1 MFVDRSNAL
10 WIGTAHNGIFR
21 VQGDEIDHYGN
32 TDGLSS
38 DGVDTFYQDAEGTI
52 WVVTSGGI
60 DNFRDTQVA
69 TFSMREGLYV
79 DAASSVIAAH
89 DDTVWVGNFEA
100 LNYVRNNKL
109 SAIREDQGLPGRNVT
124 TLFEDHA
131 GRLWFGVDKGLWVYD
146 QGRFQTIRHSDGSP
160 LGIVFSITEDID
172 HSIWV
177 RAGPNLDRIQDL
189 RVQDEFTS
197 PQITTAYILAAN
209 PKGGVFLG
217 LVDGDLILFRN
228 GKTETFPAGENENR
242 QIRDLLV
249 EPDGSV
255 WGTTLEELVL
265 WKDGKRKNL
274 TTRNGLPCDGIYALV
289 KDKDGSLWLSARCGL
304 IEIAGSELE
313 RWWKHPDSTVKWKL
327 IGPLDGVQP
336 GLTSLKPQMV
346 RTRDGRLWFVN
357 ARILQMFDPDHVY
370 KNLIQPPVHIEQ
382 IVADREYYMPHD
394 GLRLPALTRDL
405 EIDYA
410 ALSFVVPQK
419 VRYRYKLEGRDTDWQ
434 DPQNR
439 HQAIYSDLPPGNYR
453 FHVIACNN
461 DGVWN
466 ETGATWSFRIEPAYY
481 QTGWFRLLC
490 IACGALSLWLL
501 YRMRLRRMR
510 ETINARFDER
520 IAERTRL
527 ARELHDTLLQTI
539 QGSRMVADDALEES
553 TNMDEM
559 RSALKRLS
567 NWLAQ
572 ATEEGRAALNS
583 LRASTT
589 LGNDLAE
596 AFESAAREC
605 SEKSSMEFA
614 LVLEG
619 TARKIH
625 PIVRDEV
632 FRIGYEA
639 IRNACTHSG
648 GSRLE
653 VDLTYAR
660 DLVLRV
666 RDNGKGIQPEV
677 AARGRDGHF
686 GLKGMQERAMRVGG
700 NLSLSSSLYSG
711 TEVELIVPGNIVF
724 TEARARKR
732 DILNRV
738 GARLGWKKSKSN
750 KDENGQKPDGN

>member
-1 MFVDRSNAL
+1 
-10 WIGTAHNGIFR
+10 
-21 VQGDEIDHYGN
+21 
-32 TDGLSS
+32 
-38 DGVDTFYQDAEGTI
+38 
-52 WVVTSGGI
+52 VTSGGI
-60 DNFRDTQVA
+60 DNFRDTLVA
-69 TFSMREGLYV
+69 TFSMREGLYA
-79 DAASSVIAAH
+79 DGASSVIAAH
-89 DDTVWVGNFEA
+89 DGTVWVGNFEA
-100 LNYVRNNKL
+100 LNFVRNNKV
-109 SAIREDQGLPGRNVT
+109 SAIREDNGLPGRNVT

-131 GRLWFGVDKGLWVYD
+131 GRLWLGVDNGLWVYD
-146 QGRFQTIRHSDGSP
+146 QGRFQTVRHSDGSA
-160 LGIVFSITEDID
+160 LGIVFAITEDID

-189 RVQDEFTS
+189 RVQNEFTS
-197 PQITTAYILAAN
+197 PQIITAYIMAAN

-217 LVDGDLILFRN
+217 LVDGDLVRFRG
-228 GKTETFPAGENENR
+228 GKTETFRASESDNR

-249 EPDGSV
+249 EADGSV
-255 WGTTLEELVL
+255 WGTTLEKLVR
-265 WKDGKRKNL
+265 WKDGQRRNL
-274 TTRNGLPCDGIYALV
+274 TTRNGLPCDGIYAML
-289 KDKDGSLWLSARCGL
+289 KDKSGSLWLSARCGL
-304 IEIAGSELE
+304 ITIAGSELE
-313 RWWKHPDSTVKWKL
+313 YWWKHPDSRVKWKL
-327 IGPLDGVQP
+327 IGPLDGVRP
-336 GLTSLKPQMV
+336 GLTSLKPQMAQ
-346 RTRDGRLWFVN
+346 TPDGRLWFVN
-357 ARILQMFDPDHVY
+357 ATILQMFDPDHVY
-370 KNLIQPPVHIEQ
+370 KNLILPPVHIEQ
-382 IVADREYYMPHD
+382 IVADRQYYIPQD
-394 GLRLPALTRDL
+394 GLRLPPLTRDL

-461 DGVWN
+461 DGLWN
-466 ETGATWSFRIEPAYY
+466 ETGATWNFRIEPALY

-490 IACGALSLWLL
+490 VACGAFSLWLL
-501 YRMRLRRMR
+501 YRLRLKRMR

-520 IAERTRL
+520 MAERTRL

-553 TNMDEM
+553 VDMDEM

-567 NWLAQ
+567 SWLAQ

-583 LRASTT
+583 LRTSIT

-619 TARKIH
+619 TARRIH

-639 IRNACTHSG
+639 IRNACSHSG

-666 RDNGKGIQPEV
+666 RDNGKGIHPEV

-686 GLKGMQERAMRVGG
+686 GLKGMQERALRIGG

-724 TEARARKR
+724 TETRSTRRGIFTTLK
-732 DILNRV
+732 
-738 GARLGWKKSKSN
+738 ARLGLNKSN
-750 KDENGQKPDGN
+750 SSENENGRKSNGN

>member
-1 MFVDRSNAL
+1 
-10 WIGTAHNGIFR
+10 
-21 VQGDEIDHYGN
+21 
-32 TDGLSS
+32 
-38 DGVDTFYQDAEGTI
+38 
-52 WVVTSGGI
+52 
-60 DNFRDTQVA
+60 
-69 TFSMREGLYV
+69 
-79 DAASSVIAAH
+79 
-89 DDTVWVGNFEA
+89 
-100 LNYVRNNKL
+100 
-109 SAIREDQGLPGRNVT
+109 
-124 TLFEDHA
+124 
-131 GRLWFGVDKGLWVYD
+131 
-146 QGRFQTIRHSDGSP
+146 
-160 LGIVFSITEDID
+160 
-172 HSIWV
+172 
-177 RAGPNLDRIQDL
+177 
-189 RVQDEFTS
+189 
-197 PQITTAYILAAN
+197 
-209 PKGGVFLG
+209 
-217 LVDGDLILFRN
+217 
-228 GKTETFPAGENENR
+228 
-242 QIRDLLV
+242 
-249 EPDGSV
+249 
-255 WGTTLEELVL
+255 
-265 WKDGKRKNL
+265 
-274 TTRNGLPCDGIYALV
+274 
-289 KDKDGSLWLSARCGL
+289 
-304 IEIAGSELE
+304 
-313 RWWKHPDSTVKWKL
+313 
-327 IGPLDGVQP
+327 
-336 GLTSLKPQMV
+336 
-346 RTRDGRLWFVN
+346 
-357 ARILQMFDPDHVY
+357 
-370 KNLIQPPVHIEQ
+370 
-382 IVADREYYMPHD
+382 
-394 GLRLPALTRDL
+394 
-405 EIDYA
+405 
-410 ALSFVVPQK
+410 
-419 VRYRYKLEGRDTDWQ
+419 
-434 DPQNR
+434 
-439 HQAIYSDLPPGNYR
+439 
-453 FHVIACNN
+453 
-461 DGVWN
+461 
-466 ETGATWSFRIEPAYY
+466 
-481 QTGWFRLLC
+481 
-490 IACGALSLWLL
+490 
-501 YRMRLRRMR
+501 
-510 ETINARFDER
+510 
-520 IAERTRL
+520 
-527 ARELHDTLLQTI
+527 
-539 QGSRMVADDALEES
+539 VADDALEES

-559 RSALKRLS
+559 RSALRRLS